1 MKNKKK
7 SICIISAFYNEEQNL
22 KRFIKKFNRVKLK
35 LIKMGYTIN
44 LIMVND
50 GSTDKSI
57 EIIKKIL
64 KLKKNIKI
72 VDLKKN
78 YGQQIAIYSG
88 LKEGK
93 SQLFGV
99 LDSDCQQDPNYFI
112 KMINLLET
120 KKLDLVQMKKRYGNY
135 ENPIKRFLS
144 KFFYSVFSNIT
155 NVDIDSGSSD
165 FYLFT
170 NKIRKKIISSKI
182 SMFFLRGFIHL
193 NSVNKKEYIQY
204 SPIKR
209 SSGVSKYTLFKQL
222 EFALTAIYLYGNNI
236 FKSIF
241 ILFLSTNICFASFK
255 IFLEFTTLSLSITF
269 LVFINLFFSCLLI
282 ISLLKV
288 EKKKFVKIQYKILK

>member
-1 MKNKKK
+1 
-7 SICIISAFYNEEQNL
+7 
-22 KRFIKKFNRVKLK
+22 
-35 LIKMGYTIN
+35 
-44 LIMVND
+44 
-50 GSTDKSI
+50 
-57 EIIKKIL
+57 
-64 KLKKNIKI
+64 
-72 VDLKKN
+72 
-78 YGQQIAIYSG
+78 
-88 LKEGK
+88 
-93 SQLFGV
+93 
-99 LDSDCQQDPNYFI
+99 
-112 KMINLLET
+112 
-120 KKLDLVQMKKRYGNY
+120 MKKRYGNY